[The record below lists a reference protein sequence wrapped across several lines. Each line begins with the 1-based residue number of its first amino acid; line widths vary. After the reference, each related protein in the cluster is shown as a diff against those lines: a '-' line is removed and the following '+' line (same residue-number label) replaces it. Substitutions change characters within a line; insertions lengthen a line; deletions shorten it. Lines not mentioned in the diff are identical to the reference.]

1 MIPKS
6 RPYLSIQELGAA
18 LRPGAGRSE
27 FETAMAAMVGARYGL
42 AFSYAHSGFYALLS
56 VLNLTDA
63 QVILPAYTCDIM
75 AEVVVHTG
83 NIPVFVDIDL
93 ADFNMDLDALKA
105 AITSK
110 TRAIVATHMF
120 GYPAS
125 IDAIRQLANSTS
137 ITIIEDAALN
147 LTRSTRLRGD
157 VGLFSFGPDK
167 PLYTVRGGVCVTND
181 ANLYER
187 LLAYRDQNMNQ
198 LPFKEWAK
206 RWARLMVT
214 YFSKSDATYDL
225 ALRLGL
231 LDKGWERP
239 ATCIPNDYATAYADF
254 QARIGLVLLN
264 KADLLLDKRQA
275 IVAMYERKLEG
286 IPGFMPAPII
296 EGATYSHYT
305 ARVKN
310 RDAVQFSQKMYQRN
324 IHTGRTLD
332 YAVTCL
338 DQYRPYVQ
346 RRCPQAEQAGQEV
359 VNLPIDV
366 NLSKTQVDFVADNIR
381 QVLD

>member
-1 MIPKS
+1 M
-6 RPYLSIQELGAA
+6 
-18 LRPGAGRSE
+18 
-27 FETAMAAMVGARYGL
+27 TGARYAL
-42 AFSYAHSGFYALLS
+42 AFSFAHSGFFALLKALS
-56 VLNLTDA
+56 LTQA
-63 QVILPAYTCDIM
+63 EIILPAYTCDIM
-75 AEVVVHTG
+75 AEVVVRTG

-93 ADFNMDLDALKA
+93 ADFNMDLDALRT

-120 GYPAS
+120 GYPAH
-125 IDAIRQLANSTS
+125 INAIRQLADSEQ
-137 ITIIEDAALN
+137 ITLIEDSALS
-147 LTRSTRLRGD
+147 LTGSTPLQGD
-157 VGLFSFGPDK
+157 IALFSFGPGK
-167 PLYTVRGGVCVTND
+167 PLYTVRGGICVTDD

-187 LLAYRDQNMNQ
+187 LLAYRDQYMNQ

-214 YFSKSDATYDL
+214 YFSKSDTTYDL

-231 LDKGWERP
+231 LDKGRGRSP
-239 ATCIPNDYATAYADF
+239 TCIPDSYATAYADF

-264 KADLLLDKRQA
+264 KADLLLAKRQA
-275 IVAMYERKLEG
+275 LVALYERKLEG

-346 RRCPQAEQAGQEV
+346 RRYPQAEQAGQEV
-359 VNLPIDV
+359 VNLPIHV
-366 NLSKTQVDFVADNIR
+366 SLGKTQVDFVADNIR
-381 QVLD
+381 QVLG